1 MQKSVE
7 ERLFMQRIPHCFRK
21 RALSADLYRFK
32 PRKKLVQQRLDLYQ
46 TLFVSFMPHILLS
59 CSYQPKFDLL
69 EELRKA
75 AKKGRNIIRDAIS
88 ESSSEDVVINNTVI
102 NTYSLEKLEE
112 LLIKTERV
120 KTLNG
125 VRKLLNEETI
135 PLELVIVDQFWG
147 NFQEL
152 IYKLSR
158 DEPER

>member
-1 MQKSVE
+1 MS
-7 ERLFMQRIPHCFRK
+7 
-21 RALSADLYRFK
+21 
-32 PRKKLVQQRLDLYQ
+32 KKEDQ
-46 TLFVSFMPHILLS
+46 
-59 CSYQPKFDLL
+59 KFDLL